1 MGLGG
6 FAALALLIGLA
17 GEPQTQ
23 TVRIE
28 ADDLAD
34 MQCVVTLME
43 GIGEDEAQ
51 NQSLLATMSYFMGK
65 VAGRGQIERWD
76 KALVAYRAGL
86 DEAAR
91 TKMAEDHGARCL
103 MEGLAPT
110 AVFAQIAMTDAVA
123 ALTASPD

>member
-6 FAALALLIGLA
+6 LAALALLTSLA

-23 TVRIE
+23 PVRIE

-34 MQCVVTLME
+34 MQCVVMLME
-43 GIGEDEAQ
+43 GIGEDEAE
-51 NQSLLATMSYFMGK
+51 NQSLLSTMSYFMGK
-65 VAGRGQIERWD
+65 VAGRGRIERWD
-76 KALVAYRAGL
+76 KALVAYRTGL

-91 TKMAEDHGARCL
+91 TKMVEDHGARCM

-110 AVFAQIAMTDAVA
+110 AVVAQIAMTDAVA
-123 ALTASPD
+123 AMTASPD

>member
-1 MGLGG
+1 MGLGRL
-6 FAALALLIGLA
+6 AALALLTSLA

-34 MQCVVTLME
+34 MQCVVMLME
-43 GIGEDEAQ
+43 GIGEDEAE
-51 NQSLLATMSYFMGK
+51 NQSLLSTMSYFMGK
-65 VAGRGQIERWD
+65 VAGRGRIERWD
-76 KALVAYRAGL
+76 KAFLAYRSGL

-91 TKMAEDHGARCL
+91 TKMVEDHGARCM